1 MIKCRIYD
9 KIQKNKIKA
18 LWGVMPCSLLDRYQT
33 FQRNVLFPCRW
44 RQRVLFKPW
53 YLFTRSLGVTFQ
65 PTVMLITS
73 VIISSRNFEYFC
85 SLSNLVLSHVIKR
98 FAANKL
104 ILNLDIKN
112 TVQVVT
118 KNLLHSTFH
127 TGYKEKYIEETNTE
141 FLR

>member
-1 MIKCRIYD
+1 
-9 KIQKNKIKA
+9 
-18 LWGVMPCSLLDRYQT
+18 
-33 FQRNVLFPCRW
+33 
-44 RQRVLFKPW
+44 
-53 YLFTRSLGVTFQ
+53 
-65 PTVMLITS
+65 MLITS